1 MWLRRDSAEQ
11 LDQSTLHYS
20 LLLGEGGGGWCFAAA
35 AASRGAG
42 GRVGGAGGQRCDGA
56 GGAGEDLLSGA
67 SRHSPKFLARLDSSE
82 KAPAADA
89 SRARSSAAMRA
100 APPAGY
106 ELRSILSIIQACY
119 SGSSDSGRGQYGGAG
134 AVVFQQ
140 QISLVFAVQTRKTDR
155 RWCARRAGQN
165 LASDLS

>member
-1 MWLRRDSAEQ
+1 
-11 LDQSTLHYS
+11 
-20 LLLGEGGGGWCFAAA
+20 
-35 AASRGAG
+35 
-42 GRVGGAGGQRCDGA
+42 
-56 GGAGEDLLSGA
+56 
-67 SRHSPKFLARLDSSE
+67 
-82 KAPAADA
+82 
-89 SRARSSAAMRA
+89 MRA